1 MTETSPAMA
10 VSAHLFAEDAI
21 WHYSNPNLPGLQG
34 DHVGPAAIGAFF
46 AATLNAISRSKC
58 NGTVL
63 GG

>member
-1 MTETSPAMA
+1 MA